1 LTASQKRKL
10 ILILGAIAA
19 LGPLSI
25 DMYLP
30 SFPSIAGDLGV
41 DISQISLTLTA
52 YFIGISVGQLL
63 YGPLIDRYG
72 RKPPLLFGLALYTV
86 AAVACALS
94 QSLNQ
99 LIFFRLLLAFGG
111 SVGMVSARAMV
122 RDLFE
127 TKEVARVFSS
137 LILVMG
143 VAPILAPALGGILD
157 EFLNWRFIFG
167 FLSITGLLLG
177 LIVHFRL
184 SESKEAD
191 VDMSLNFGRIL
202 KRYGQVMLNKQFV
215 VYGLSGSLA
224 MAGLFTYIAS
234 SPLVLMENMGFESST
249 YTILFGINAS
259 LFIIGSQV
267 NRWVLKYYST
277 IAISKAMA
285 LAALILCVGFISYSY
300 ANGFSPY
307 GTSAFFGLF
316 LFCFGFINPNTTALS
331 LEPFDKMAGV
341 ASALVG
347 SFRMAAGA
355 VASALVS
362 SYSADN
368 ITPIFWLMGSMALLI
383 AVLVVFYK
391 PTRTLATRAA

>member
-1 LTASQKRKL
+1 MTASQKRKL

-30 SFPSIAGDLGV
+30 SFPSIADDLGV
-41 DISQISLTLTA
+41 EISHISLTLTA

-72 RKPPLLFGLALYTV
+72 RKPPLLFGLALYTI
-86 AAVACALS
+86 AAIACALA
-94 QSLNQ
+94 QDLNQ

-143 VAPILAPALGGILD
+143 VAPILAPALGGVLD
-157 EFLNWRFIFG
+157 QFLTWRFIFG
-167 FLSITGLLLG
+167 FLSVTGCLLWL
-177 LIVHFRL
+177 LVFFRL
-184 SESKEAD
+184 SESKQAD
-191 VDMSLNFGRIL
+191 TEMSLNFGLIL

-234 SPLVLMENMGFESST
+234 SPMVLMENMGFESGT

-277 IAISKAMA
+277 VDISKAMA
-285 LAALILCVGFISYSY
+285 IAALLLCAVFIGYGSYS
-300 ANGFSPY
+300 GFSPY
-307 GTSAFFGLF
+307 ATSAFFGLF

-355 VASALVS
+355 IASALVS
-362 SYSADN
+362 SYSANN
-368 ITPIFWLMGSMALLI
+368 IQPIFWLMGSMALLI
-383 AVLVVFYK
+383 AMLVVFYK
-391 PTRTLATRAA
+391 PTHRVNTSPA